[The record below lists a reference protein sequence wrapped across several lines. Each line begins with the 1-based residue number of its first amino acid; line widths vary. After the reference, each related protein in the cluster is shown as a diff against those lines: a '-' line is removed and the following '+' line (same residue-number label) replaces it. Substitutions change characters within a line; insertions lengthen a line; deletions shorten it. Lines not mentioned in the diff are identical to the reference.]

1 MLPYSFSKSILK
13 KLFSHSAG
21 VSYLVFLCCGANERE
36 CQDAY
41 LMVDN
46 IALES
51 AGPGLDSVSF
61 LFLLFSF
68 LILILVT

>member
-1 MLPYSFSKSILK
+1 
-13 KLFSHSAG
+13 
-21 VSYLVFLCCGANERE
+21 
-36 CQDAY
+36 
-41 LMVDN
+41 MVDN

-68 LILILVT
+68 LILVLVI